1 MACRLPQ
8 PARRAFIRK
17 AGAVVAAT
25 AASPLWAAARR
36 DVVVLTAYPDAVVS
50 RFEAAFEQAWPQYRL
65 RVVWRMPHDA
75 LPYLRQP
82 GQGGVDVYWSASPRT
97 YAQLKAEQALRK
109 LPVSLAGLP
118 GRIGGSVID
127 DPDGYFAASEVAGY
141 GFAVNPAYLARHG
154 LPVPADWSDLAQPA
168 YAGHLVVPDPVEVG
182 FAPVL
187 VDIPLQA
194 YGWDTGWALW
204 SAIAANARFVGRGG
218 SFVSDEIGSGRSG
231 VGLSIDFFVA
241 AAIANGAPLDF
252 VYPRQGGVN
261 PAHVAVTA
269 NSPNP
274 AGAKAFVEFVLSE
287 GGQRILAHPDI
298 RKLPVRP
305 SVYGSL
311 PAGYHKPF
319 KVAEQGGYR
328 YDNGR
333 GKGRAAPVA
342 AAFGQAV
349 LQPRERLARLWQR
362 LRAADGATWNQV
374 WPLLAAPPCAEAEVE
389 DAAVQQA
396 FFARRDDPAAEARAK
411 ALEAGWAARAEARH
425 ARAEALL
432 GGA

>member
-1 MACRLPQ
+1 MPDRFTPS
-8 PARRAFIRK
+8 RRAFLRG
-17 AGAVVAAT
+17 AGALAAAGVTAPLEAAT
-25 AASPLWAAARR
+25 RR

-50 RFEAAFEQAWPQYRL
+50 RFEAAFEKAWSRYRL
-65 RVVWRMPHDA
+65 RIVWRMPHDA

-97 YAQLKAEQALRK
+97 FAQLKAEQALHK

-118 GRIGGSVID
+118 GRVGNSVID

-141 GFAVNPAYLARHG
+141 GFAVNPGYLARHG

-168 YAGHLVVPDPVEVG
+168 YAGHVLVPDPVEVG

-194 YGWDTGWALW
+194 YGWDNGWALW

-218 SFVSDEIGSGRSG
+218 SFVSDELGAGRQG

-241 AAIANGAPLDF
+241 SAIANGAPLQF

-269 NSPNP
+269 ASPNP
-274 AGAKAFVEFVLSE
+274 EGAKAFVSFVLSE
-287 GGQRILAHPDI
+287 AGQRILTHPDI

-305 SVYGSL
+305 AVYAGL
-311 PAGYHKPF
+311 PADHHNPF
-319 KVAEQGGYR
+319 AVAAQGGYR

-333 GKGRAAPVA
+333 GRGRAAPVA
-342 AAFGQAV
+342 AAFGQVLVQPRAV
-349 LQPRERLARLWQR
+349 LAPLWQR
-362 LRAADGATWNQV
+362 LRAADAATWAKV
-374 WPLLAAPPCAEAEVE
+374 WPLLSAPPCKESEV
-389 DAAVQQA
+389 DDPAVQQA
-396 FFARRDDPAAEARAK
+396 FFARRDDPAEEARAA
-411 ALEAGWAARAEARH
+411 ALEAGWAAAARARH
-425 ARAEALL
+425 AQAAQLL
-432 GGA
+432 GVA

>member
-1 MACRLPQ
+1 MSDRFTPS
-8 PARRAFIRK
+8 RRAFLWG
-17 AGAVVAAT
+17 AGALAA
-25 AASPLWAAARR
+25 AGASAPLEAAARR

-50 RFEAAFEQAWPQYRL
+50 RFEAAFEKAWPRYRL
-65 RVVWRMPHDA
+65 RIVWRMPHDA

-97 YAQLKAEQALRK
+97 FTQLKAEQALRK
-109 LPVSLAGLP
+109 LPLSLAGLP
-118 GRIGGSVID
+118 GRVGGSVID

-168 YAGHLVVPDPVEVG
+168 YAGHVLVPDPVEVG

-194 YGWDTGWALW
+194 YGWDNGWALW

-218 SFVSDEIGSGRSG
+218 SFVSDELGAGRQG

-241 AAIANGAPLDF
+241 SAIANGAPLKF

-269 NSPNP
+269 ASPNP
-274 AGAKAFVEFVLSE
+274 EGAKAFVSFVLSE
-287 GGQRILAHPDI
+287 AGQRLLTHPDI

-305 SVYGSL
+305 AVYAGL
-311 PAGYHKPF
+311 PADHHNPF
-319 KVAEQGGYR
+319 AVAAQGGYR

-333 GKGRAAPVA
+333 GRGRVVPVA
-342 AAFGQAV
+342 AAFGQALV
-349 LQPRERLARLWQR
+349 QPRAVLAPLWQK
-362 LRAADGATWNQV
+362 LRAADAAIWAKV
-374 WPLLAAPPCAEAEVE
+374 WPLLSAPPCKESEV
-389 DAAVQQA
+389 DDLAVQQA
-396 FFARRDDPAAEARAK
+396 FLTRRDDPAAEARA
-411 ALEAGWAARAEARH
+411 AELEAGWAAAARTRH
-425 ARAEALL
+425 AQAARLL
-432 GGA
+432 GVA

>member
-1 MACRLPQ
+1 MSDRFTPS
-8 PARRAFIRK
+8 RRAFLWG
-17 AGAVVAAT
+17 AGALAA
-25 AASPLWAAARR
+25 AGASAPLEAAARR

-50 RFEAAFEQAWPQYRL
+50 RFEAAFEKAWPRYRL
-65 RVVWRMPHDA
+65 RIVWRMPHDA

-97 YAQLKAEQALRK
+97 FTQLKAEQALRK
-109 LPVSLAGLP
+109 LPLSLTGLP
-118 GRIGGSVID
+118 GRVGGSVID

-154 LPVPADWSDLAQPA
+154 LAVPADWSDLAQPA
-168 YAGHLVVPDPVEVG
+168 YAGHVLVPDPVEVG

-194 YGWDTGWALW
+194 YGWDNGWALW

-218 SFVSDEIGSGRSG
+218 SFVSDELGAGRQG

-241 AAIANGAPLDF
+241 SAIANGAPLQF

-269 NSPNP
+269 ASPNP
-274 AGAKAFVEFVLSE
+274 EGAKAFVSFVLSE
-287 GGQRILAHPDI
+287 AGQRLLTHPDI

-305 SVYGSL
+305 SVYAGL
-311 PAGYHKPF
+311 PADHHNPF
-319 KVAEQGGYR
+319 AVAAQGGYR

-333 GKGRAAPVA
+333 GRGRVVPVA
-342 AAFGQAV
+342 AAFGQALV
-349 LQPRERLARLWQR
+349 QPRAVLAPLWQK
-362 LRAADGATWNQV
+362 LRAADAAIWAKV
-374 WPLLAAPPCAEAEVE
+374 WPLLSAPPCKESEV
-389 DAAVQQA
+389 DDPAVQQA
-396 FFARRDDPAAEARAK
+396 FFTRRDDPAAEARA
-411 ALEAGWAARAEARH
+411 AELEAGWAAAARTRH
-425 ARAEALL
+425 AQAAQLL
-432 GGA
+432 GVA

>member
-1 MACRLPQ
+1 MAQLLQ
-8 PARRAFIRK
+8 PTRRAFIRQ
-17 AGAVVAAT
+17 AGALAT
-25 AASPLWAAARR
+25 AGAAAPLWAATRR

-50 RFEAAFEQAWPQYRL
+50 RFEAAFEKAWPQYRL

-118 GRIGGSVID
+118 GRVGGSVID

-141 GFAVNPAYLARHG
+141 GFAVNPAYLAREG
-154 LPVPADWSDLAQPA
+154 LPVPADWTDLARPA
-168 YAGHLVVPDPVEVG
+168 FAGHLLVPDPVEVG

-218 SFVSDEIGSGRSG
+218 NFVSDEIGGGRSG

-269 NSPNP
+269 GSPNP

-305 SVYGSL
+305 SVYAGL
-311 PAGYHKPF
+311 PAGYHNPF
-319 KVAEQGGYR
+319 SVAGQGGYR

-333 GKGRAAPVA
+333 GRGRAAPVA
-342 AAFGQAV
+342 AAFGQV
-349 LQPRERLARLWQR
+349 FVQPRERLAALWRR
-362 LRAADGATWNQV
+362 LRAADADTWSQA
-374 WPLLAAPPCAEAEVE
+374 WPLLTAPPCAEAEVE
-389 DAAVQQA
+389 DVAVQHA
-396 FFARRDDPAAEARAK
+396 FFARRDDPAAEVRARA
-411 ALEAGWAARAEARH
+411 LELEWAARAQARH
-425 ARAEALL
+425 TRVEALL

>member
-1 MACRLPQ
+1 MAFRLPQ
-8 PARRAFIRK
+8 PVRRAFIRR

-50 RFEAAFEQAWPQYRL
+50 RFEAAFEKAWPQYRL

-231 VGLSIDFFVA
+231 VGLSIDFFVV

-311 PAGYHKPF
+311 PAGYHNPF

-396 FFARRDDPAAEARAK
+396 FFARRDDPAAEARAT
-411 ALEAGWAARAEARH
+411 ALEAGWAARAEVRH

>member
-1 MACRLPQ
+1 MSDRFTPS
-8 PARRAFIRK
+8 RRAFLRG
-17 AGAVVAAT
+17 AGALAA
-25 AASPLWAAARR
+25 AGASAPLEAAARR

-50 RFEAAFEQAWPQYRL
+50 RFEAAFEKAWPRYRL
-65 RVVWRMPHDA
+65 RIVWRMPHDA

-97 YAQLKAEQALRK
+97 FTQLKAAQALRK

-118 GRIGGSVID
+118 GRVGNSEID

-154 LPVPADWSDLAQPA
+154 LAVPADWSDLAQPA
-168 YAGHLVVPDPVEVG
+168 YAGHVLVPDPVEVG

-194 YGWDTGWALW
+194 YGWDNGWALW

-218 SFVSDEIGSGRSG
+218 SFVSDELGAGRQG

-241 AAIANGAPLDF
+241 SAIANGAPLKF

-269 NSPNP
+269 ASPNP
-274 AGAKAFVEFVLSE
+274 EGAKAFVSFVLSE
-287 GGQRILAHPDI
+287 AGQRLLTHPDI

-305 SVYGSL
+305 AVYAGL
-311 PAGYHKPF
+311 PADHHNPF
-319 KVAEQGGYR
+319 AVAAQGGYR

-333 GKGRAAPVA
+333 GRGRVVPVA
-342 AAFGQAV
+342 AAFGQALV
-349 LQPRERLARLWQR
+349 QPRAVLAPLWQK
-362 LRAADGATWNQV
+362 LRAADAAIWAKV
-374 WPLLAAPPCAEAEVE
+374 WQLLSAPPCKESEV
-389 DAAVQQA
+389 DDPAVQQA
-396 FFARRDDPAAEARAK
+396 FFTRRDDPAAEARA
-411 ALEAGWAARAEARH
+411 AELEAGWAAAARTRH
-425 ARAEALL
+425 AQAARLL
-432 GGA
+432 GVA

>member
-1 MACRLPQ
+1 MSDRFTPS
-8 PARRAFIRK
+8 RRAFLWG
-17 AGAVVAAT
+17 AGALAA
-25 AASPLWAAARR
+25 AGASAPLEAAARR

-50 RFEAAFEQAWPQYRL
+50 RFEAAFEKAWPRYRL
-65 RVVWRMPHDA
+65 RIVWRMPHDA

-97 YAQLKAEQALRK
+97 FTQLKAEQALRK
-109 LPVSLAGLP
+109 LPLSLAGLP
-118 GRIGGSVID
+118 GRVGGSVID

-168 YAGHLVVPDPVEVG
+168 YAGHVLVPDPVEVG

-194 YGWDTGWALW
+194 YGWDNGWALW

-218 SFVSDEIGSGRSG
+218 SFVSDELGAGRQG

-241 AAIANGAPLDF
+241 SAIANGAPLQF

-269 NSPNP
+269 ASPNP
-274 AGAKAFVEFVLSE
+274 EGAKAFVSFVLSE
-287 GGQRILAHPDI
+287 AGQRLLTHPDI

-305 SVYGSL
+305 AVYAGL
-311 PAGYHKPF
+311 PADHHNPF
-319 KVAEQGGYR
+319 AVAAQGGYR

-333 GKGRAAPVA
+333 GRGRVVPVA
-342 AAFGQAV
+342 AAFGQALV
-349 LQPRERLARLWQR
+349 QPRAVLAPLWQK
-362 LRAADGATWNQV
+362 LRAADAAIWAKV
-374 WPLLAAPPCAEAEVE
+374 WPLLSAPPCKESEV
-389 DAAVQQA
+389 DDLAVQQA
-396 FFARRDDPAAEARAK
+396 FLTRRDDPAAEARA
-411 ALEAGWAARAEARH
+411 AELEAGWAAAARTRH
-425 ARAEALL
+425 AQAARLL
-432 GGA
+432 GVA